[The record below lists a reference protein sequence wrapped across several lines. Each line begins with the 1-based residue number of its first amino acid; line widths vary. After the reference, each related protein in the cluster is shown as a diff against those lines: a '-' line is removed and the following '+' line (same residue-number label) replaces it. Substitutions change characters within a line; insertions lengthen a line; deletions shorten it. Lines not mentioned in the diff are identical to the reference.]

1 MAAPGWKRAAAC
13 VAAAVMF
20 VAACGSDGGDEAAL
34 AETDTVSA
42 AEWATA
48 TCTSLGEW
56 IAGIQESLEGLGTT
70 ADLEEA
76 KESLAG
82 FLGDAV
88 ERTDALVAELADAP
102 GPDVAGGS
110 EIAESLAAAFTDAA
124 AALAD
129 AGEQVSALSTE
140 DPAVLDLEA
149 QAIVTSASEGIEA
162 ARAAIEAVGE
172 DFDDPDLTEAFEGA
186 EACQALIT

>member
-1 MAAPGWKRAAAC
+1 MACG
-13 VAAAVMF
+13 AAAVMF
-20 VAACGSDGGDEAAL
+20 LAACGSDGGGDEAAP

-48 TCTSLGEW
+48 TCTSLGDW
-56 IAGIQESLEGLGTT
+56 IAGIQESLEGLATT
-70 ADLEEA
+70 ADLDEA

-82 FLGDAV
+82 FLDDAV
-88 ERTDALVAELADAP
+88 ERTEALVTGLAEDP
-102 GPDVAGGS
+102 SPEVDGGS
-110 EIAESLAAAFTDAA
+110 EIVDDLAAAFTDAA

-129 AGEQVSALSTE
+129 ASEQVSELSTD

-149 QAIVTSASEGIEA
+149 QAIVDSASEGIEA
-162 ARAAIEAVGE
+162 VRAAIDAVGE
-172 DFDDPDLTEAFEGA
+172 DFDDPELTEAFEGA